1 MIWQVLAV
9 IALAVTLVACLPL
22 SVKGIYDAG
31 GFTAKLYIG
40 PFPYTLYPRDKKD
53 KKEKPE
59 KTTEK
64 PIVKEEG
71 QSSEKVKKGGSA
83 QTLKLLLK
91 QLPNFLSDF
100 RRKLRIKNIRLHYVM
115 AGGDPAD
122 MALNYGKAWAAI
134 GNLWPYLERFFII
147 EKRDVSASC
156 DFEGTEPTVYAQ
168 LHISITVGRVIALAC
183 KYGWRLLKNMKFS
196 EGGAKNE

>member
-31 GFTAKLYIG
+31 GFAAKLYIG
-40 PFPYTLYPRDKKD
+40 PFPYTLYPRDKKE
-53 KKEKPE
+53 KKEKTVKTDKKPE
-59 KTTEK
+59 VQKESEPAEK
-64 PIVKEEG
+64 KE
-71 QSSEKVKKGGSA
+71 KGGSS

-91 QLPNFLSDF
+91 QLPDFLSDF
-100 RRKLRIKNIRLHYVM
+100 RRKLRVKNIRLHYVM

-122 MALNYGKAWAAI
+122 MALNYGRAWAAI

-147 EKRDVSASC
+147 KKRDVSVGC
-156 DFEGTEPTVYAQ
+156 DFEGTEPTIYAQ

-183 KYGWRLLKNMKFS
+183 KYGWRLIKNMKLS
-196 EGGAKNE
+196 EGGANNE